1 MHIPLSYYGSF
12 FFDVSFCEDQHK
24 RMHLFIT
31 ATDTNSGKTYITC
44 LLLQALKAQGRRAV
58 GFKPFCCGGREDSI
72 ALFNAGADGLSIDEL
87 NPVWLK
93 TPASPYAAALIEN
106 RLLDLERVSEAFH
119 DLTHSCE
126 DVLVEGVGGWE
137 VPLAPQYTSADFAES
152 LELPVVVV
160 VNNKLGA
167 LNHTILTVKNIQAR
181 KMKCAGLILNHVSD
195 ERDPA
200 SIPHR
205 MILEDM
211 LDVPVL
217 GEVMHGETDGREL
230 MEALK
235 VARQPSS
242 EI

>member
-1 MHIPLSYYGSF
+1 
-12 FFDVSFCEDQHK
+12 
-24 RMHLFIT
+24 MHLFIT
-31 ATDTNSGKTYITC
+31 ATDTNAGKTFVTC
-44 LLLQALKAQGRRAV
+44 LLLEALKATGRRAA
-58 GFKPFCCGGREDSI
+58 GFKPFCCGGREDSV
-72 ALFNAGADGLSIDEL
+72 ALLKASAEGLTLDEV

-119 DLTHSCE
+119 ELTHSYE

-137 VPLAPQYTSADFAES
+137 VPLAPQYTAADFAQS
-152 LELPVVVV
+152 LGLPVVVV

-167 LNHTILTVKNIQAR
+167 LNHTILTVKNIATRQ
-181 KMKCAGLILNHVSD
+181 MKCAGLILNHVSD
-195 ERDPA
+195 MRDPV

-211 LDVPVL
+211 LEVPVL

-230 MEALK
+230 LK
-235 VARQPSS
+235 V
-242 EI
+242 IMGT

>member
-1 MHIPLSYYGSF
+1 MN
-12 FFDVSFCEDQHK
+12 
-24 RMHLFIT
+24 LFIT
-31 ATDTNSGKTYITC
+31 ATDTNAGKTYVTC
-44 LLLQALKAQGRRAV
+44 LLLEALKAQSRRAV
-58 GFKPFCCGGREDSI
+58 GFKPFCCGGREDSV
-72 ALFNAGADGLSIDEL
+72 ALLSASSAGLTLDEI

-106 RLLDLERVSEAFH
+106 RLLDLERVSEAYH
-119 DLTHSCE
+119 ELTHSYE
-126 DVLVEGVGGWE
+126 NVIVEGVGGWE

-152 LELPVVVV
+152 LGLPVVVV

-181 KMKCAGLILNHVSD
+181 QLQCAGLILNHVSD

-217 GEVMHGETDGREL
+217 GEVLHGETDGSAL
-230 MEALK
+230 LEALQ
-235 VARQPSS
+235 VARQTSA

>member
-1 MHIPLSYYGSF
+1 
-12 FFDVSFCEDQHK
+12 
-24 RMHLFIT
+24 MHLFIT
-31 ATDTNSGKTYITC
+31 ATDTNAGKTYVTC
-44 LLLQALKAQGRRAV
+44 LLLEALKLQGRRAA

-72 ALFNAGADGLSIDEL
+72 ALHNAGADGFSLDEL

-106 RLLDLERVSEAFH
+106 RLLDLERVTEAFH
-119 DLTHSCE
+119 DLTHVCD

-152 LELPVVVV
+152 LGLQVVVV

-167 LNHTILTVKNIQAR
+167 LNHTILTVKNILGRQL
-181 KMKCAGLILNHVSD
+181 KCAGLILNHVSD

-211 LDVPVL
+211 LEVPVL
-217 GEVMHGETDGREL
+217 GEVMHGETDGSAL
-230 MEALK
+230 LEALK
-235 VARQPSS
+235 VDRQTTA

>member
-1 MHIPLSYYGSF
+1 
-12 FFDVSFCEDQHK
+12 
-24 RMHLFIT
+24 MHLFIT
-31 ATDTNSGKTYITC
+31 GTDTDAGKTYVTC
-44 LLLQALKAQGRRAV
+44 LLLEALKQQGRRAA
-58 GFKPFCCGGREDSI
+58 GFKPFCCGSREDSV
-72 ALFNAGADGLSIDEL
+72 ALHKASAEGLTLDEV

-106 RLLDLERVSEAFH
+106 RLLDIERVLETFH
-119 DLTHSCE
+119 DLTHVVD

-137 VPLAPQYTSADFAES
+137 VPLAPQYTAADFAES
-152 LELPVVVV
+152 LGLPVVVV

-181 KMKCAGLILNHVSD
+181 HSKCAGLILNHVSD
-195 ERDPA
+195 QRDPA

-205 MILEDM
+205 LILEDM

-230 MEALK
+230 LRVLQE
-235 VARQPSS
+235 S
-242 EI
+242 E

>member
-1 MHIPLSYYGSF
+1 M
-12 FFDVSFCEDQHK
+12 
-24 RMHLFIT
+24 RLFIT
-31 ATDTNSGKTYITC
+31 ATDTDAGKTYVTC
-44 LLLQALKAQGRRAV
+44 LLLEALKSQGRRAA
-58 GFKPFCCGGREDSI
+58 GFKPFCCGGREDSV
-72 ALFNAGADGLSIDEL
+72 ALLKASAGGLTIDEL

-119 DLTHSCE
+119 ELTHSYE
-126 DVLVEGVGGWE
+126 NVLVEGVGGWE
-137 VPLAPQYTSADFAES
+137 VPLAPRYTAADFAES
-152 LELPVVVV
+152 LGLPVIVV

-167 LNHTILTVKNIQAR
+167 LNHTILTVEGIQAR
-181 KMKCAGLILNHVSD
+181 RLKCTGLILNHVSD

-217 GEVMHGETDGREL
+217 GEVMHGETDGLEL
-230 MEALK
+230 LAAIESGIRK
-235 VARQPSS
+235 
-242 EI
+242 